1 MKDSTNNTRFF
12 LLAGL
17 IILAALTRL
26 IDHPANISPIMAIA
40 IFGGALFDNKK
51 IAFVAPLVAMFLSDL
66 FLGFS
71 MISIFVYSGFVIGIF
86 IGFLLKRNIKVRN
99 IIIASLSGSVVFF
112 LLTNLGSWMIDPMY
126 QPLSVE
132 SLMRSYTLAIP
143 FFRNSVLGDIVY
155 VAVLFGSYSLA
166 TRFLPLAKAET
177 K

>member
-1 MKDSTNNTRFF
+1 MTNSKINTRYF

-17 IILAALTRL
+17 IVLAALTRL

-51 IAFVAPLVAMFLSDL
+51 IAFIAPLAAMFLSDL

-71 MISIFVYSGFVIGIF
+71 LISLFVYSAFILGIF
-86 IGFLLKRNIKVRN
+86 IGFMIKNNLKVRN
-99 IIIASLSGSVVFF
+99 IIIASLSGSVIFF
-112 LLTNLGSWMIDPMY
+112 LITNFGSWMIDPMY
-126 QPLSVE
+126 QPLSIE
-132 SLMRSYTLAIP
+132 SLMRCYTLAIP
-143 FFRNSVLGDIVY
+143 FFRNTLIGDVVY

-166 TRFLPLAKAET
+166 TRFLPLTEART